1 MMAKEKILVVD
12 DEKEIAELLRDY
24 LKREGFEVILAFDG
38 EQGLEDF
45 RKYNPTLVV
54 LDIMLPKIDGMEI
67 CRVIR
72 NESSIPIIMLSAR
85 KEDVDKI
92 LALGLGADDY
102 VAKPFSPGELAA
114 RVKAQLRRYKLLSSP
129 GQKPQLIKYGDLE
142 IDSRG
147 YNVYISGTK
156 VDLSAKEFSILYY
169 LALHPHQVFTRD
181 QIFNQVWG
189 YGEYGDVTTITVHI
203 RKIREKIE
211 TDPSHPHYIK
221 TVWGIGYKFEGD

>member
-189 YGEYGDVTTITVHI
+189 YGEYGDVNTITVHI